1 MYTKLGLSIVKYV
14 YITVSCYERNMRILT
29 NIEDITRHMQER
41 ENVKDVETVE
51 KEVLVGYERV
61 KENAQAF
68 LDYRDSLKGLHLD
81 TFAKKN
87 LIRTE
92 NAVVDFVM
100 QRIEPT
106 KENITSYVNNRL
118 GIVNVNN
125 AEARVKAIQNIL
137 KDYAN
142 APEPEPDKETMVG
155 SISQ

>member
-1 MYTKLGLSIVKYV
+1 
-14 YITVSCYERNMRILT
+14 MRIPT
-29 NIEDITRHMQER
+29 NIEDITRRMQER

-51 KEVLVGYERV
+51 KEILVGYERV

-68 LDYRDSLKGLHLD
+68 LDYRDSLKGLILD
-81 TFAKKN
+81 SFAKKN

-100 QRIEPT
+100 QRMQPT
-106 KENITSYVNNRL
+106 KENIMSYVNNRL
-118 GIVNVNN
+118 GIVNVGN

-142 APEPEPDKETMVG
+142 APEPEPDKETTVG